1 MGSTTS
7 ERRAEERRS
16 ALADER
22 SGISI
27 AQAMSQTIPL
37 GSPIQK
43 ASHKERFFVLINIP
57 TSPVIFGIFEIYFNL

>member
-1 MGSTTS
+1 MGLTTS

-27 AQAMSQTIPL
+27 ALSNVADNPVGITNT
-37 GSPIQK
+37 K
-43 ASHKERFFVLINIP
+43 ASPRERFFISSKLSCYKLAKI
-57 TSPVIFGIFEIYFNL
+57 